1 MIADNRA
8 LIRKLAEL
16 DPNKPVYFMYGKEE
30 YVLTAINTEDLDGKV
45 TESDKSILI
54 DIRAVE
60 ALEDVIL
67 EREGMDEPYKEPEA
81 ESVAEEEAPAPV
93 EEETVSEAVE
103 ETTEE
108 SHAEEPVEAEDTAE
122 APVEEET
129 TEEVAEEA
137 EETEKASKKG

>member
-45 TESDKSILI
+45 TESGRNILI

-67 EREGMDEPYKEPEA
+67 KREGMDEPYKEPE
-81 ESVAEEEAPAPV
+81 EEPVAEEEIPNPV
-93 EEETVSEAVE
+93 KEEVVE
-103 ETTEE
+103 GATEE
-108 SHAEEPVEAEDTAE
+108 VPTE

-137 EETEKASKKG
+137 EETEKASKKN

>member
-30 YVLTAINTEDLDGKV
+30 YVLTAINAEDLDGKV
-45 TESDKSILI
+45 TESGKNILI

-67 EREGMDEPYKEPEA
+67 KREGMDEPYKEPE
-81 ESVAEEEAPAPV
+81 EEPVAEEEIPNPV
-93 EEETVSEAVE
+93 KEEVVE
-103 ETTEE
+103 GATEE
-108 SHAEEPVEAEDTAE
+108 VPTEEPVEAEETVE

-137 EETEKASKKG
+137 EETEKASKKN

>member
-45 TESDKSILI
+45 TESEKSILI

-67 EREGMDEPYKEPEA
+67 EREGMDEPYKKPEA
-81 ESVAEEEAPAPV
+81 EPVAEKEIPNPLKEK
-93 EEETVSEAVE
+93 AVE
-103 ETTEE
+103 EATEE
-108 SHAEEPVEAEDTAE
+108 ASTEEPVEAEETAE
-122 APVEEET
+122 TPVEEET

-137 EETEKASKKG
+137 EETEKASKKN

>member
-30 YVLTAINTEDLDGKV
+30 YVLTAINAEDLDGKV
-45 TESDKSILI
+45 TESEKSILI

-67 EREGMDEPYKEPEA
+67 EREGMDEPYKKPETEPEIPNPLK
-81 ESVAEEEAPAPV
+81 EEVVEEA
-93 EEETVSEAVE
+93 
-103 ETTEE
+103 TEE
-108 SHAEEPVEAEDTAE
+108 ASTEEPVEAEETAE
-122 APVEEET
+122 TPVEEET

-137 EETEKASKKG
+137 EETEKASKKN

>member
-45 TESDKSILI
+45 TESEKSILI

-67 EREGMDEPYKEPEA
+67 EREGMDEPYKKPEA
-81 ESVAEEEAPAPV
+81 EPVAEKEIPNPLKE
-93 EEETVSEAVE
+93 EAVE
-103 ETTEE
+103 EATEE
-108 SHAEEPVEAEDTAE
+108 ASTEEPVEAEETSE
-122 APVEEET
+122 TPVEEET
-129 TEEVAEEA
+129 TKDVAEEA
-137 EETEKASKKG
+137 EVTEKASKKN

>member
-30 YVLTAINTEDLDGKV
+30 YVLTAINAEDLDGKV
-45 TESDKSILI
+45 TESEKSILI

-67 EREGMDEPYKEPEA
+67 EREGMDEPYKKPEA
-81 ESVAEEEAPAPV
+81 EPVAEKEIPNPV
-93 EEETVSEAVE
+93 KEEAVE
-103 ETTEE
+103 EATEEASTEE
-108 SHAEEPVEAEDTAE
+108 SVEAEETAE
-122 APVEEET
+122 TPVEEET

-137 EETEKASKKG
+137 EETEETEKASKKN

>member
-16 DPNKPVYFMYGKEE
+16 DPNKPIYFMYGKEE

-45 TESDKSILI
+45 TESEKSILI

-60 ALEDVIL
+60 ALGDVIL

-81 ESVAEEEAPAPV
+81 ESVAEETPASV

-108 SHAEEPVEAEDTAE
+108 

-129 TEEVAEEA
+129 TEEIAEEA

>member
-1 MIADNRA
+1 MTADNRA

-60 ALEDVIL
+60 VLEDVIL
-67 EREGMDEPYKEPEA
+67 EREGMDEPYKKPEA
-81 ESVAEEEAPAPV
+81 EPVAEKETPTPV
-93 EEETVSEAVE
+93 EEETASEAVE
-103 ETTEE
+103 EATEE
-108 SHAEEPVEAEDTAE
+108 AFTEEPVEAEETAE
-122 APVEEET
+122 TPVEEET
-129 TEEVAEEA
+129 SEEVSEEA
-137 EETEKASKKG
+137 EETEKASKKN

>member
-60 ALEDVIL
+60 VLEDVIL
-67 EREGMDEPYKEPEA
+67 EREGMDEPYKKPEA
-81 ESVAEEEAPAPV
+81 ESVV
-93 EEETVSEAVE
+93 EEETPTPVEGETASEAVE

-108 SHAEEPVEAEDTAE
+108 VHAEPVEEEETAE
-122 APVEEET
+122 VPVEEET
-129 TEEVAEEA
+129 MEEVIEEA
-137 EETEKASKKG
+137 EETEKASKKN